1 MPTYLFA
8 DDTSIILTG
17 EDIDSKIK
25 NAFIKI
31 CLWFG
36 YNGLF
41 VNESKTQLLY
51 YTLSHNSSILSN
63 TINITE
69 TLNLTLQKSAK
80 FLGIILDTKLNWRN
94 HIDNLLGQ
102 IQKEKWA
109 LRNLV
114 KIVTKDSTLA
124 FYHSNIMS
132 RFRYGIILWGRCA
145 FADEV
150 FIEQKKMIRIL
161 FNRPINSH
169 CKEIFIKHRL
179 LTIPSLYIFETIN
192 FAVIHNFINPSNLL
206 PKHGYNSSHHR
217 IDNFKIRL
225 STSENNVK
233 YSAIQLFNALPL
245 ELRISFKNEHINIF
259 RKGVKKY
266 CLDKA
271 FYCIKEF
278 IPDII

>member
-25 NAFIKI
+25 NAYIKI

-80 FLGIILDTKLNWRN
+80 FLGIIMDTKLNWRN

-206 PKHGYNSSHHR
+206 PKHGYNSRHHR

-278 IPDII
+278 IPDMI